1 MHDPG
6 KAARDAMEHARRSN
20 ERAMRAANEAI
31 QRNAKMRE
39 QAEFQRKLADEAR
52 KRRQNP
58 PHATGSAAGGLFGR
72 KKAQQRST
80 GIGNPA
86 GSHPTFAQQPESF
99 PEQRYHPAHYSPRSE
114 RSLVGKFFQF
124 LFGLIKIA
132 LVIFMIGVV
141 LTILLRRH

>member
-80 GIGNPA
+80 GIGNRP
-86 GSHPTFAQQPESF
+86 
-99 PEQRYHPAHYSPRSE
+99 
-114 RSLVGKFFQF
+114 
-124 LFGLIKIA
+124 GLIPHLHSSPSLFQNSGI
-132 LVIFMIGVV
+132 IRR
-141 LTILLRRH
+141 TIRRAANAP